1 MKIFLFIV
9 HKTHGTS
16 HFVFYK
22 INYIIYAEHM
32 QSVILMC
39 QIPVPDIKK
48 QTRNPRSAAVY
59 RISLNAK

>member
-39 QIPVPDIKK
+39 QIPICVIKS
-48 QTRNPRSAAVY
+48 RPGNPGLPPF
-59 RISLNAK
+59 IE